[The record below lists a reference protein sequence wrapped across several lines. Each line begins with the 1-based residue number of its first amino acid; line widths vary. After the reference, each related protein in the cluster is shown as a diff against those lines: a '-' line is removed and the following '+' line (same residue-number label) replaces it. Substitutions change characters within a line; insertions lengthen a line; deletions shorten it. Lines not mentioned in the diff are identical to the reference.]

1 MLLRISKGGQVS
13 IPAPIRKRWKTNE
26 LVAEDHGDKLVL
38 RPAPEDPI
46 DRAYGAFK
54 HLYEGRS
61 ALEEFRKEKEEDLRI
76 EEEKWRSFS
85 TRKR

>member
-13 IPAPIRKRWKTNE
+13 IPAPIRKRWRTNE

-38 RPAPEDPI
+38 RPAPDDPI

-54 HLYEGRS
+54 HLFAGRS
-61 ALEEFRKEKEEDLRI
+61 ASEELAREKEEDLRL
-76 EEEKWRSFS
+76 EEEKWRRFS

>member
-38 RPAPEDPI
+38 RPAPDDPI
-46 DRAYGAFK
+46 ERAYGAFK
-54 HLYEGRS
+54 HLFEGTS
-61 ALEEFRKEKEEDLRI
+61 VAEVMAEYKEEELEI
-76 EEEKWRSFS
+76 EEERWRRYS

>member
-13 IPAPIRKRWKTNE
+13 IPAPIRKRWKTND

-38 RPAPEDPI
+38 RPAPDDPI

-54 HLYEGRS
+54 HLFEGTS
-61 ALEEFRKEKEEDLRI
+61 ARAEFEKYKEEELEI
-76 EEEKWRSFS
+76 EEEKWRRYS